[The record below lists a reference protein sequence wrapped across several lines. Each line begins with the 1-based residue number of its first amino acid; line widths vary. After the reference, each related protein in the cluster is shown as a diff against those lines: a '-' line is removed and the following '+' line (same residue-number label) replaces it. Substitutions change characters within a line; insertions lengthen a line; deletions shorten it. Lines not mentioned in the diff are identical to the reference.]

1 MNLTTYKESI
11 KTLIDSTNNE
21 TLLKHWKKQLEWDVE
36 HQDEL
41 ELSRE
46 ELNLVREG
54 LVNYNN
60 GEVLSFEEY
69 ISKRR

>member
-21 TLLKHWKKQLEWDVE
+21 TLLKHWKKQLEWHVE

>member
-21 TLLKHWKKQLEWDVE
+21 TQLRHWKKQLEWDVE

-41 ELSRE
+41 ELSAE
-46 ELNLVREG
+46 ELNLVQEG
-54 LVNYNN
+54 VADYDN
-60 GEVLSFEEY
+60 GEVLSFEEF

>member
-21 TLLKHWKKQLEWDVE
+21 TLLKHWKKQLEWDVD

>member
-1 MNLTTYKESI
+1 MNLTRYKESI

>member
-21 TLLKHWKKQLEWDVE
+21 TLLKHWKKQLEWDVG

-41 ELSRE
+41 ELSAE
-46 ELNLVREG
+46 ELNLVQEG
-54 LVNYNN
+54 VANYDN
-60 GEVLSFEEY
+60 GEVLSFEEF